1 MTYEKEIPEYAMV
14 PAKEMEERVI
24 TPVGKE
30 AVYTEVQLT
39 NISQKPKTM
48 ITIEEDILVPDT
60 KPDLA
65 RILLIDGTPRP
76 SNRRLGP
83 VEKGEDSLSLS
94 GEIELQTLYLPEKQE
109 GAETVIS
116 VQTRVPFQ
124 EQCHIALTPESTLQL
139 EIHVEKIEYM
149 VINERKYRV
158 KIFLA
163 LCIREYVDRNP
174 ALFESINGEEIQTR
188 REKIEMT
195 NVAQRR
201 SDTLHICEDLD
212 IKTEYPPEAVL
223 CQSIAVVENY
233 KQVTEEKVV
242 ISGFVCV
249 NLLYRCRED
258 GEYCEDLHQ
267 AREKVEFTQFIP
279 LHGGGVAGAGSQI
292 VFDGSDLRVKPARGE
307 DGEEILRL
315 EGDLLTEVEIY
326 RNTERAVVVD
336 AYHREKDFLCDYQEE
351 PCCTLIGTTMGEAS
365 LREIF
370 SPELPEGEL
379 ARVLYTEG
387 RVLDGHSRCEQGKI
401 VTEGKLSVRLLC
413 LCGGNPET
421 AGQLFSVTEELPF
434 RVVTSLPQLEGSESI
449 REQIFIKELWAE
461 KINGK
466 QLECSANVLV
476 MTEVT
481 RESVIRL
488 LTNPAFAEGSGARQ
502 PAPMVIYIVRE
513 GDQLW
518 EIAKKYK
525 STVDAII
532 EINQLAEENPRPG
545 QKLLI
550 LK

>member
-201 SDTLHICEDLD
+201 SDTLHI
-212 IKTEYPPEAVL
+212 
-223 CQSIAVVENY
+223 
-233 KQVTEEKVV
+233 
-242 ISGFVCV
+242 
-249 NLLYRCRED
+249 
-258 GEYCEDLHQ
+258 
-267 AREKVEFTQFIP
+267 
-279 LHGGGVAGAGSQI
+279 
-292 VFDGSDLRVKPARGE
+292 
-307 DGEEILRL
+307 
-315 EGDLLTEVEIY
+315 
-326 RNTERAVVVD
+326 
-336 AYHREKDFLCDYQEE
+336 
-351 PCCTLIGTTMGEAS
+351 
-365 LREIF
+365 
-370 SPELPEGEL
+370 
-379 ARVLYTEG
+379 
-387 RVLDGHSRCEQGKI
+387 
-401 VTEGKLSVRLLC
+401 
-413 LCGGNPET
+413 
-421 AGQLFSVTEELPF
+421 
-434 RVVTSLPQLEGSESI
+434 
-449 REQIFIKELWAE
+449 
-461 KINGK
+461 
-466 QLECSANVLV
+466 
-476 MTEVT
+476 
-481 RESVIRL
+481 
-488 LTNPAFAEGSGARQ
+488 
-502 PAPMVIYIVRE
+502 
-513 GDQLW
+513 
-518 EIAKKYK
+518 
-525 STVDAII
+525 
-532 EINQLAEENPRPG
+532 
-545 QKLLI
+545 
-550 LK
+550 

>member
-370 SPELPEGEL
+370 SPELPESEL
-379 ARVLYTEG
+379 AGSVHR
-387 RVLDGHSRCEQGKI
+387 GKGFGW
-401 VTEGKLSVRLLC
+401 TQPLRAGQDCYGGKAVCQTSLSVRWKPGNSRTAVQRN
-413 LCGGNPET
+413 GGT
-421 AGQLFSVTEELPF
+421 AVSRGN
-434 RVVTSLPQLEGSESI
+434 ESAAARRQREHSRADLYQGALGRKDQWEAARMQRERTGYDGGDAGERDSTADESGI
-449 REQIFIKELWAE
+449 RGRKRRAAAGADGDLHCQGGRSALGDRQ
-461 KINGK
+461 KI
-466 QLECSANVLV
+466 
-476 MTEVT
+476 
-481 RESVIRL
+481 
-488 LTNPAFAEGSGARQ
+488 
-502 PAPMVIYIVRE
+502 
-513 GDQLW
+513 
-518 EIAKKYK
+518 
-525 STVDAII
+525 
-532 EINQLAEENPRPG
+532 
-545 QKLLI
+545 
-550 LK
+550 

>member
-1 MTYEKEIPEYAMV
+1 
-14 PAKEMEERVI
+14 
-24 TPVGKE
+24 
-30 AVYTEVQLT
+30 
-39 NISQKPKTM
+39 M

-158 KIFLA
+158 KIFWHSA
-163 LCIREYVDRNP
+163 SASMSTAIRRFLKASTEKR
-174 ALFESINGEEIQTR
+174 FRRG

-279 LHGGGVAGAGSQI
+279 LHGGGGRGRGQ
-292 VFDGSDLRVKPARGE
+292 SDCLRW
-307 DGEEILRL
+307 
-315 EGDLLTEVEIY
+315 
-326 RNTERAVVVD
+326 
-336 AYHREKDFLCDYQEE
+336 Q
-351 PCCTLIGTTMGEAS
+351 
-365 LREIF
+365 
-370 SPELPEGEL
+370 
-379 ARVLYTEG
+379 
-387 RVLDGHSRCEQGKI
+387 
-401 VTEGKLSVRLLC
+401 
-413 LCGGNPET
+413 
-421 AGQLFSVTEELPF
+421 
-434 RVVTSLPQLEGSESI
+434 
-449 REQIFIKELWAE
+449 
-461 KINGK
+461 
-466 QLECSANVLV
+466 
-476 MTEVT
+476 
-481 RESVIRL
+481 
-488 LTNPAFAEGSGARQ
+488 
-502 PAPMVIYIVRE
+502 
-513 GDQLW
+513 
-518 EIAKKYK
+518 
-525 STVDAII
+525 
-532 EINQLAEENPRPG
+532 
-545 QKLLI
+545 
-550 LK
+550 